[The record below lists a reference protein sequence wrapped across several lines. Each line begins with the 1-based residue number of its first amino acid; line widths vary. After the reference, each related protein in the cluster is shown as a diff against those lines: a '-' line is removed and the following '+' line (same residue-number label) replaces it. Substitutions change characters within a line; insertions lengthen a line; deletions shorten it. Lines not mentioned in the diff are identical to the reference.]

1 MSNKATYV
9 IRFLI
14 KLNWIKTLKANFICL
29 KPKDAIHFPI
39 LIFGPCD
46 VHHLKRGSIS
56 FTPPTIKFGS
66 ILIGISDPVRSRFS
80 KSYLC
85 ILGKVSIGEHCVLR
99 RGINLFVTGNLS
111 IGDNVLIA
119 DNNTI
124 ICTDSITFGNSVRV
138 GPNSVF
144 MDTDYHYVVNTNN
157 RNIKQNH
164 GVVVVGDGCW
174 IGGNCHLK
182 KNAQLPKG
190 TIMAGPFSSLSKNLI
205 GIIPENSFIGGSPA
219 KLIAS
224 GFRRVNNKQSDAKIH
239 KHFMESNKPY
249 ILEDVIDIDEFCTPQ
264 TINSISDELL

>member
-1 MSNKATYV
+1 MSHKFLFA
-9 IRFLI
+9 IRFII
-14 KLNWIKTLKANFICL
+14 KLNWLKTAVANFICF
-29 KPKDAIHFPI
+29 PFTEAIHFPL

-56 FTPPTIKFGS
+56 FTPPLKFGRV
-66 ILIGISDPVRSRFS
+66 LIGISDPVRSRFS

-85 ILGKVSIGEHCVLR
+85 VLGKITIGEHCVLR

-111 IGDNVLIA
+111 FGNNVHIG

-124 ICTDSITFGNSVRV
+124 ICTDSISFGNSVRV

-144 MDTDYHYVVNTNN
+144 MDTDYHYVVNTSN
-157 RNIKQNH
+157 RSIKQNH
-164 GVVVVGDGCW
+164 GAITVGDGCW

-190 TIMAGPFSSLSKNLI
+190 TIMAGPFSSLSKKLI
-205 GIIPENSFIGGSPA
+205 GIIPENSFIAGSPA

-224 GFRRVNNKQSDAKIH
+224 GFRRVNNKQSDAYISQEINNLDKI
-239 KHFMESNKPY
+239 
-249 ILEDVIDIDEFCTPQ
+249 ILANGIDIDDFCTPQ
-264 TINSISDELL
+264 INNSIEDELL